1 MLWKSVKCDC
11 CVFGCSDRPYPD
23 IVSTNKKYFCV
34 ASILKTT
41 FAKQNIYFIEY
52 RINYES

>member
-41 FAKQNIYFIEY
+41 FAKKNIYFIEY

>member
-11 CVFGCSDRPYPD
+11 CVFGCWDRPYPG
-23 IVSTNKKYFCV
+23 IVSAHKKYFCD

-41 FAKQNIYFIEY
+41 FAKKKYIFY
-52 RINYES
+52 